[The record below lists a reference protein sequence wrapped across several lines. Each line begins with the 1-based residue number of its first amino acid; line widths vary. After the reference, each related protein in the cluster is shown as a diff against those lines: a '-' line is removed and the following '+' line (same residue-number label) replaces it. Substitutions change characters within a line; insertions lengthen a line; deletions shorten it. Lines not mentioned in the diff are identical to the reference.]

1 MLVNSFAR
9 ATSIVAISA
18 LASLG
23 ACGSDSTGP
32 ILPSDVIQLTGG
44 QVSALDSA
52 VQVAVDN
59 DPSNPDLRA
68 LLDST
73 IDVLAAGVQ
82 AKRIDVNTDL
92 TTAPLF
98 FIGIH
103 RAYTIAAG
111 GSFSTWTVVG
121 FDDPSHVST
130 MIDLGG
136 FAPGGAAPPNSASG
150 AIGGDGVGNARFF
163 QLAAG
168 GAVTYWIV
176 SSGTER
182 FVSDSTT
189 HGGACPGFKPIP
201 RVTCTV
207 ETLHLHFDVAAAGSV
222 DGAAGARHATVPADV
237 DVPTMRLDYTL

>member
-9 ATSIVAISA
+9 ATFLVAITA
-18 LASLG
+18 LASLA
-23 ACGSDSTGP
+23 ACGSDNTGP
-32 ILPSDVIQLTGG
+32 TLPSDVIQLTGG

-52 VQVAVDN
+52 VKVAVGSN
-59 DPSNPDLRA
+59 PSNPDLKA
-68 LLDST
+68 LLDSA
-73 IDVLAAGVQ
+73 IDALAAGVQ

-98 FIGIH
+98 FVGIH
-103 RAYTIAAG
+103 RAYSIAAG
-111 GSFSTWTVVG
+111 GSFSTWTVVA

-150 AIGGDGVGNARFF
+150 TIGGDGVGNARFF
-163 QLAAG
+163 HLAPG

-176 SSGTER
+176 SSGTES

-189 HGGACPGFKPIP
+189 RGGTCPGFKPIP
-201 RVTCTV
+201 HVTCTV
-207 ETLHLHFDVAAAGSV
+207 ETLHLHFDVTAAGSV
-222 DGAAGARHATVPADV
+222 DGATGARHATVV
-237 DVPTMRLDYTL
+237 SGVEVPTMRLDYTL